1 VNETTAERAGEPG
14 ADGPRQAAKV
24 EPTTTRAPSPTT
36 VGIDS
41 RTGWLVS
48 GATFLAT
55 FTVFGV
61 AYSFGSFFGPMADE
75 FGSDRGATALFF
87 AITTFAY
94 FSLGMIT
101 GRIADVRGPRPV
113 LIFGAVCLVVG
124 LLATSLVQSIWIGY
138 LTYGLG
144 VGLGVGCAYVPMVA
158 AVGGWFERQRTTAL
172 GVAVAGIGVGTLT
185 VAPAT
190 EALVEAHGWRQTY
203 VILAVG
209 AAGLLSIAALGAR
222 RPPIA
227 TAAGAGSPL
236 RAILTSNRTF
246 WVLYLSLVMMTIP
259 LFVPFVFLPD
269 YVDTEQIS
277 GSAGWLIGLI
287 GIASVAGRL
296 GHGALAVR
304 LPVTRLYRYSF
315 MVMSL
320 SFLLWLGAG
329 QSYGTL
335 LTFTVVLGVA
345 YGGFIAL
352 SPAVAAEHFGANG
365 LGAILGA
372 WYTAAGI
379 GGLVGPP
386 IMGRVIDGSGYQTA
400 LTTALVVGVLASGLL
415 WLIPST
421 HTPAAT

>member
-1 VNETTAERAGEPG
+1 
-14 ADGPRQAAKV
+14 
-24 EPTTTRAPSPTT
+24 
-36 VGIDS
+36 
-41 RTGWLVS
+41 
-48 GATFLAT
+48 
-55 FTVFGV
+55 
-61 AYSFGSFFGPMADE
+61 
-75 FGSDRGATALFF
+75 
-87 AITTFAY
+87 
-94 FSLGMIT
+94 
-101 GRIADVRGPRPV
+101 
-113 LIFGAVCLVVG
+113 
-124 LLATSLVQSIWIGY
+124 
-138 LTYGLG
+138 
-144 VGLGVGCAYVPMVA
+144 MVA

-190 EALVEAHGWRQTY
+190 EALVEARGWRQTY

-222 RPPIA
+222 RPPVAA
-227 TAAGAGSPL
+227 TAAAGSPL
-236 RAILTSNRTF
+236 RATLTSNRTF

-296 GHGALAVR
+296 GLGALAVR